1 MLSKVLNLFRRYAG
15 QHVTLELGAA
25 PLFDKA
31 GKASGYVD
39 RIRLVEGQI
48 EVTGWS
54 TCQSVTLI
62 CGEFRSEVCPNIPR
76 KDVTAAHP
84 DMPPDVPV
92 GFVVAAPFVLG
103 QCLLICHDGKDHFYC
118 RLPMPDRMRVRLA
131 KLRLMPGFVLRMAA
145 GIPDALRAKLLG
157 DAAAWASFKNRLG
170 IDLQPLQAAL
180 DPKLFSP
187 RAAGEEAVRQ
197 EISIVLPVY
206 NALDLL
212 TEALRRVV
220 AHTDVPWRLIAVED
234 CSTDAAVRPFL
245 RAWRA
250 NLEEGLAERVQIIE
264 NDKNLGF
271 VQSVNKA
278 LAHAIPYG
286 NHVVLLNSD
295 ALVPDGWASRLL
307 RPVLT
312 HDSVAS
318 VTPMS
323 NDAEILSVPMICQRS
338 VLAPG
343 DADLIDRTARGFD
356 PDASLAVLPTGVGFC
371 MLMNIAYLRRV
382 PALDPAFGRGYGE
395 EVDWCQKVR
404 KLGGRNL
411 GHAGL
416 FVEHRGGTSFGSV
429 EKLKLVQEHNAIISG
444 RYPGYDAEVQNFIR
458 HDPLST
464 PRLAL
469 AIAWAGARARGPVPV
484 YLAHSLGGG
493 AEEYLKH
500 RIKSDIETVGVAVV
514 LRIGGGL
521 RWRVECHSAHGVVTG
536 ATDDFALV
544 QRLLAPL
551 HDRQVIYSCGVGDSD
566 PITLPGRLLELAG
579 ATGNLVVL
587 VHDYFMVSP
596 SYCLLNAD
604 GTFVAVPPAD
614 SKDHAHRT
622 VRPGG
627 KTVTLA
633 TWRQEWGRLIAA
645 AERITVFSHDSRKH
659 LLMAYPDCA
668 SRIEVVP
675 HELPTRIERV
685 RPVSSRTPVIGVLGN
700 IGPAKG
706 ADVLRRLSQ
715 ALENSGRARLVL
727 IGNIAPEYVLAPSTI
742 VHGTYAPGDIASLAR
757 RYQVSA
763 WFIPSIWPETFSYT
777 THEALATGL
786 PVACFDLGA
795 QAEAVRRSEAGR
807 LIPRA
812 HASGD
817 VERIVAEILGVT
829 A

>member
-1 MLSKVLNLFRRYAG
+1 MSSRVLNLFRRYAG
-15 QHVTLELGAA
+15 QHVALELGSV

-31 GKASGYVD
+31 GKASGHVD
-39 RIRLVEGQI
+39 RIRLVEGRI

-54 TCQSVTLI
+54 TCQSVSLV
-62 CGEFRSEVCPNIPR
+62 CGDFRSEVYPNILR
-76 KDVTAAHP
+76 TDVTAAHP
-84 DMPPDVPV
+84 DMAPDVPV
-92 GFVVAAPFVLG
+92 GFVVAAPVTAG
-103 QCLLICHDGKDHFYC
+103 ACLLICHDGKDHFFC
-118 RLPMPDRMRVRLA
+118 RLPMPGRIRVRLA
-131 KLRLMPGFVLRMAA
+131 KLRLMPGFVLRMAI
-145 GIPDALRAKLLG
+145 GIPDYLRAKLFG
-157 DAAAWASFKNRLG
+157 DAAARAAFRNRLG
-170 IDLQPLQAAL
+170 IDLQPLHAAL
-180 DPKLFSP
+180 DPKLFAP
-187 RAAGEEAVRQ
+187 RAAGEEPARQ
-197 EISIVLPVY
+197 EITIVLPVY
-206 NALDLL
+206 NALELL
-212 TEALRRVV
+212 TEALRRIV

-234 CSTDAAVRPFL
+234 CSTDPAVRPFL
-245 RAWRA
+245 RSWRA

-264 NDKNLGF
+264 NDANLGF

-278 LAHAIPYG
+278 LGQAIPHG

-295 ALVPDGWASRLL
+295 ALVPAGWASRLL

-371 MLMNIAYLRRV
+371 MLMNIDYLRRV
-382 PALDPAFGRGYGE
+382 PAFDPAFGRGYGE

-429 EKLKLVQEHNAIISG
+429 EKLKLVQAHNAIISG
-444 RYPGYDAEVQNFIR
+444 RYPGYDAEVQSFIR

-469 AIAWAGARARGPVPV
+469 AIAWAAARARGPVPI

-500 RIKSDIETVGVAVV
+500 RIKSDIETAGVAIV
-514 LRIGGGL
+514 LRVGGGL
-521 RWRVECHSAHGVVTG
+521 RWRVECHSAHGAVSG

-544 QRLLAPL
+544 QGLLAPIR
-551 HDRQVIYSCGVGDSD
+551 DRQVIYSCAVGDPD
-566 PITLPGRLLELAG
+566 PITLPGQLLELAG
-579 ATGNLVVL
+579 ETGRPVVL

-604 GTFVAVPPAD
+604 GVFGAVPPAD
-614 SKDHAHRT
+614 SKDRAHRT
-622 VRPGG
+622 VRPDGT
-627 KTVTLA
+627 TVTLA
-633 TWRQEWGRLIAA
+633 MWRQEWGRLIAA
-645 AERITVFSHDSRKH
+645 AQRITVFSRDSRSH
-659 LLMAYPDCA
+659 LVTAYPDCA
-668 SRIEVVP
+668 GRIEIVP
-675 HELPTRIERV
+675 HEVLTRIERV
-685 RPVSSRTPVIGVLGN
+685 RPAASRTPVIGVLGN

-706 ADVLRRLSQ
+706 ADVLRRLSRE
-715 ALENSGRARLVL
+715 LEASGRARLVL
-727 IGNIAPEYVLAPSTI
+727 IGNIAPGYVLSPSTI
-742 VHGTYAPGDIASLAR
+742 VHGSYSPGEIATLAR
-757 RYQVSA
+757 RYQVSV

-777 THEALATGL
+777 THEAVATGL

-795 QAEAVRRSEAGR
+795 QAEAVRRYEAGR
-807 LIPRA
+807 LIPLA

-817 VERIVAEILGVT
+817 VGRIVAEILGVT